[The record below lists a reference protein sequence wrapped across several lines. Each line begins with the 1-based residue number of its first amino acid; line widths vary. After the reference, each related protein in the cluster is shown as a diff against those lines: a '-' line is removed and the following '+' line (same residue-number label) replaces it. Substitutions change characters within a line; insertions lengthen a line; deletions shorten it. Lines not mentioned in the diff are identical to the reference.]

1 MRTALLPLKL
11 RRKRR
16 RCTRLDS
23 NERLRSFNP
32 PLLPPQLRVQDLEL
46 PVGFEPTISRLQ
58 GGCIGQLCYG
68 SGTRIRGLDLGTVAR
83 FHLSRVSSYT
93 TGLRSGTPYR
103 YRPGFSSLKGRRPA
117 VRRTVRNSLAPWVRF
132 ERTSALRRPINSRVG
147 LPVPLPRNDR
157 WSLVKESNPLPRV
170 RSPAFSSLN

>member
-68 SGTRIRGLDLGTVAR
+68 SGRTPEYSSGQRTRIRGLDLGTVAL
-83 FHLSRVSSYT
+83 FHLSYARKSFWQPRTDSSR
-93 TGLRSGTPYR
+93 GLRFW
-103 YRPGFSSLKGRRPA
+103 RPPCFQLHHGVAFWY
-117 VRRTVRNSLAPWVRF
+117 TV
-132 ERTSALRRPINSRVG
+132 
-147 LPVPLPRNDR
+147 PVPTRFLLLEREASCR
-157 WSLVKESNPLPRV
+157 
-170 RSPAFSSLN
+170 